1 MKKTEFAGQPKQ
13 KCNKNKDP
21 EHPSVLTGVVKE
33 IRRKTSSN
41 YDRTFW
47 VYIPTE
53 SEVALASSAWAVV
66 RNTAIHK
73 RKNPR
78 AFTDSI
84 CYVK

>member
-41 YDRTFW
+41 YDRTF
-47 VYIPTE
+47 
-53 SEVALASSAWAVV
+53 
-66 RNTAIHK
+66 
-73 RKNPR
+73 
-78 AFTDSI
+78 
-84 CYVK
+84 